1 MFSKKPKV
9 ESVHGNPSISDYDT
23 VGPRSGPSSNKK
35 FSSTIKSMRS
45 SLGSSLLSSKPED
58 NEEGKDE
65 NDVEE
70 KDRKAKRK
78 AKLKKRMS
86 FGRNNIEAALL
97 ELDKS
102 EDVMEVS
109 HNATQQNQIPL
120 CSVA

>member
-1 MFSKKPKV
+1 
-9 ESVHGNPSISDYDT
+9 
-23 VGPRSGPSSNKK
+23 
-35 FSSTIKSMRS
+35 MRS